1 MASLVC
7 LGIQLSADREV
18 MMDTQISVKTWAA
31 NMSQ

>member
-7 LGIQLSADREV
+7 LAFQLSAEV
-18 MMDTQISVKTWAA
+18 MMDTHISVKTWAA

>member
-7 LGIQLSADREV
+7 LGIQLSAEV